1 MLLRPEAMNRRD
13 FFQLKNPA
21 GDIFELSCEKLYMR
35 YLDSQL
41 DGTQEQLL
49 GRTRETVLRSR
60 KLLLIDPSW
69 LDRGALKQELEPL
82 FEEFQAGGGQIEYV

>member
-1 MLLRPEAMNRRD
+1 MNRRD
-13 FFQLKNPA
+13 FFRLRNPA
-21 GDIFELSCEKLYMR
+21 RGIFELSCEKLYMR
-35 YLDSQL
+35 FLDSQL

-60 KLLLIDPSW
+60 IIHLKDASW
-69 LDRGALKQELEPL
+69 LNRGELKKKLDPL